1 MRAFAPA
8 PCARPRSVSRSTTRR
23 VALAAAADATSAQY
37 LRGRAVAD
45 KLVGT
50 SVFLIGIMGT
60 GKSTV
65 GAALAK
71 AMGYKHLDTDE
82 LIRGVTK
89 KTPAELFAELGES
102 EFRAIESLIL
112 AEVAA
117 YKNCVVSTGGGIVC
131 ERTNWMHLH
140 NGVTV
145 RLHGEN
151 ELLAKRVLA
160 DGVEKR
166 PLLASEGGESD
177 DESEQMARVVA
188 RIEKLLEARESMYK
202 QADLTVPLGS
212 RDDAGAPVDVVID
225 RILEAL
231 DARVSEDAVQSKLK
245 NEPKDGDITV
255 TDPRGELGPKP
266 NA

>member
-1 MRAFAPA
+1 M
-8 PCARPRSVSRSTTRR
+8 
-23 VALAAAADATSAQY
+23 
-37 LRGRAVAD
+37 
-45 KLVGT
+45 
-50 SVFLIGIMGT
+50 
-60 GKSTV
+60 
-65 GAALAK
+65 
-71 AMGYKHLDTDE
+71 
-82 LIRGVTK
+82 TK